1 MENSID
7 IKKLAKCAMLN
18 LEKDGA
24 EGMQA
29 AVEKSVES
37 CGVLAE
43 GFEKGSVEHLTVAGG
58 KYNICGTDGTHNI
71 CGTDGI
77 NGTDGGTGESAGA
90 AVLRSDEPCEA
101 DSAVV
106 QRILKAAPETYE
118 NCIAVPRVVE

>member
-7 IKKLAKCAMLN
+7 IKKLAKCAMLY

-24 EGMQA
+24 EEMQA

-43 GFEKGSVEHLTVAGG
+43 VFEKGSVEHLTVAGG
-58 KYNICGTDGTHNI
+58 TYNISGTGGTYNICGTG
-71 CGTDGI
+71 GI

-101 DSAVV
+101 DSAAA